1 MPLKPKNQNNAFV
14 QQFRESSPYI
24 NSFRGKTFVIVF
36 NGEAVDDPQFPHLI
50 HDIALLDSL
59 GIRLILVHG
68 ARPQIEQR
76 LAKAGAKFEYVD
88 DLRITDDLALQCVK
102 EAVGTIR
109 VEVESLLS
117 MGLANSPM
125 AGAQLQVVSGNFVTA
140 KPVGIREGI
149 DFLHT
154 GEVRKIN
161 AAAIAKQLADNTIVL
176 LPPVGYSPTGEV
188 FNLSAEDVATAVS
201 IALKADKLIYLTE
214 DLPLQDARKRTIREL
229 TLAKASDLLDSKTK
243 LPNQTRRI
251 LRSAVRVCSS
261 GVRRVHVISRRTDGA
276 ILQELFT
283 RDGIGTLVSADL
295 YEGTRQAHIEDVAG
309 ILDLISPL
317 EQEGILVR
325 RSREKLEMEINHFIV
340 VERDGMII
348 GCAAY
353 YPYEQSK
360 AAELACLAVH
370 PAYQGTGRGDALLQ
384 YVEQK
389 AQQTGNDKLFV
400 LSTRSMH
407 WFQERGFEQGE
418 IDALPMSRQLLYNF
432 QRKSKVFFKSLK

>member
-1 MPLKPKNQNNAFV
+1 M
-14 QQFRESSPYI
+14 QQFRESAPYI

-36 NGEAVDDPQFPHLI
+36 NGEAVNDPLFPHLI

-59 GIRLILVHG
+59 GIRLVLVHG

-76 LAKAGAKFEYVD
+76 VTQAGAKFEYVN
-88 DLRITDDLALQCVK
+88 DLRITDDVALQCVK
-102 EAVGTIR
+102 DAVGAIR

-117 MGLANSPM
+117 MGLPNSPM
-125 AGAQLQVVSGNFVTA
+125 AGAQLQVVSGNFVIA
-140 KPVGIREGI
+140 KPFGIRDGV

-161 AAAIAKQLADNTIVL
+161 AAAINKQLADGTIVL
-176 LPPVGYSPTGEV
+176 LPPLGYSPTGEV
-188 FNLSAEDVATAVS
+188 FNLSAEDVATAAS

-214 DLPLQDARKRTIREL
+214 DKPLRDSRKQIIREL
-229 TLAKASDLLDSKTK
+229 TLAKASELLDNNTK
-243 LPNQTRRI
+243 LPHQTQHT

-261 GVRRVHVISRRTDGA
+261 GVRRVHVVSRLIDGA
-276 ILQELFT
+276 LLQELFT
-283 RDGIGTLVSADL
+283 RDGVGTLISTDL
-295 YEGTRQAHIEDVAG
+295 YEGTRPANIEDVAG

-325 RSREKLEMEINHFIV
+325 RSRERLEMEINHFIV
-340 VERDGMII
+340 LERDGMII

-353 YPYEQSK
+353 YPYAEAK
-360 AAELACLAVH
+360 TAELACMAVH
-370 PAYQGTGRGDALLQ
+370 PIYQGTGRGDTLLH

-389 AQQTGNDKLFV
+389 AKQNAIEQLFV

-407 WFQERGFEQGE
+407 WFLERGFEQGD
-418 IDALPMSRQLLYNF
+418 IDDLPMQRQSLYNF
-432 QRKSKVFFKSLK
+432 QRKSKVFFKTLD

>member
-1 MPLKPKNQNNAFV
+1 LKQKNHNNSFV
-14 QQFRESSPYI
+14 HQFRESSPYI

-36 NGEAVDDPQFPHLI
+36 NGEAVDDPLFPHLI

-59 GIRLILVHG
+59 GIRLVLVHG

-76 LAKAGAKFEYVD
+76 VAKAGAKFEYVN

-125 AGAQLQVVSGNFVTA
+125 AGAQLQVVSGNFVIA
-140 KPVGIREGI
+140 KPYGIRDGI

-161 AAAIAKQLADNTIVL
+161 AAAINKQLADGTIVL
-176 LPPVGYSPTGEV
+176 LPPVGYSPTGEI
-188 FNLSAEDVATAVS
+188 FNLSAEDVATAVA
-201 IALKADKLIYLTE
+201 IALKAEKLVYLTE
-214 DLPLQDARKRTIREL
+214 DQPLKDSRKRIIREL
-229 TLAKASDLLDSKTK
+229 SLAKASELLQDNPK
-243 LPNQTRRI
+243 LPRQTQRV

-261 GVRRVHVISRRTDGA
+261 GVRRVHVVNRTIDGA
-276 ILQELFT
+276 LLQELFT

-295 YEGTRQAHIEDVAG
+295 YEGTRPANIEDVAG
-309 ILDLISPL
+309 ILELIAPL
-317 EQEGILVR
+317 EEEGVLVR

-353 YPYEQSK
+353 YPYKEAK
-360 AAELACLAVH
+360 TAELACLAVH
-370 PAYQGTGRGDALLQ
+370 SAYQGTGRGDSLLH
-384 YVEQK
+384 YVEQL
-389 AQQTGNDKLFV
+389 AQQSAIEQLFV

-407 WFQERGFEQGE
+407 WFQERGFSQGD
-418 IDALPMSRQLLYNF
+418 IDDLPVKRQSLYNY
-432 QRKSKVFFKSLK
+432 QRKSKIFFKSLT